1 MKYKVSKKEKNVV
14 TLEITL
20 NAEEWKNEVDNAYNK
35 NKGKYAV
42 EGFRKGK
49 VPRKMIEQMYGPTVF
64 YEDALTEAFSRN
76 YADILDKEKD
86 IDPIDAP
93 TLSVKS
99 LDEKGVVIEAEIPCV
114 PEVKLKKYKGMGI
127 NVEPKKVTDKQVT
140 DELKRVQEEQA
151 RLVEVAEG
159 AEVKNGNIV
168 NLNFEGFVNGV
179 AFDGGKAENY
189 DLEIGSKSFIDT
201 FEDQLVGL
209 KAGDEKDVNVTFP
222 ENYQVEELKGKPAV
236 FKIKI
241 NAIKEKQ
248 LPKIDDAFASD
259 VSEFDT
265 LADYKK
271 HIKEHLEEHAVKDAK
286 IATENKI
293 IEEIIKNMEVEIPS
307 VLVENELDNYM
318 SDMDYRLRYQGITLE
333 DYAKYLNITMEQL
346 REERRKEAEKS
357 VKVRLA
363 MQEVLKLEKIEVTN
377 DDVNAKVK
385 ELAKNAKKTIK
396 EYKETMSSQSL
407 NYLKNDILMNKL
419 LTFLVESN
427 K

>member
-1 MKYKVSKKEKNVV
+1 
-14 TLEITL
+14 
-20 NAEEWKNEVDNAYNK
+20 
-35 NKGKYAV
+35 
-42 EGFRKGK
+42 
-49 VPRKMIEQMYGPTVF
+49 MYGPTVF
-64 YEDALTEAFSRN
+64 YEDALTDAFSRH

-93 TLSVKS
+93 ALSVKS

-127 NVEPKKVTDKQVT
+127 NVEPKKVTDKQVN

-168 NLNFEGFVNGV
+168 NLNFEGFVDGV

-209 KAGDEKDVNVTFP
+209 KAGEEKDVNVTFP

-259 VSEFDT
+259 VSEFET
-265 LADYKK
+265 LAEYKK

-293 IEEIIKNMEVEIPS
+293 IEEIIKNMEVEIPE
-307 VLVENELDNYM
+307 VLVESELDNYM
-318 SDMDYRLRYQGITLE
+318 SDMDYRLRYQGITLQ

-363 MQEVLKLEKIEVTN
+363 MQEVLRLEKIEVTN
-377 DDVNAKVK
+377 DDVNAKIK
-385 ELAKNAKKTIK
+385 ELAKSAKKTIK

>member
-20 NAEEWKNEVDNAYNK
+20 NAEEWKSEVDNAYNK

-49 VPRKMIEQMYGPTVF
+49 VPRKIIEQMYGPTVF
-64 YEDALTEAFSRN
+64 YEDALTDAFSRH

-93 TLSVKS
+93 ALSVKS

-127 NVEPKKVTDKQVT
+127 NVEPKKVTDKQVN

-168 NLNFEGFVNGV
+168 NLNFEGFVDGV

-209 KAGDEKDVNVTFP
+209 KAGEEKDVNVTFP

-259 VSEFDT
+259 VSEFET
-265 LADYKK
+265 LAEYKK

-286 IATENKI
+286 ITTENKI
-293 IEEIIKNMEVEIPS
+293 IEEIIKNMEVEIPE
-307 VLVENELDNYM
+307 VLVESELDNYM
-318 SDMDYRLRYQGITLE
+318 SDMDYRLRYQGITLQ

-363 MQEVLKLEKIEVTN
+363 MQEVLRLEKIEVTN
-377 DDVNAKVK
+377 EDVNAKIK
-385 ELAKNAKKTIK
+385 ELAKSAKKTIK